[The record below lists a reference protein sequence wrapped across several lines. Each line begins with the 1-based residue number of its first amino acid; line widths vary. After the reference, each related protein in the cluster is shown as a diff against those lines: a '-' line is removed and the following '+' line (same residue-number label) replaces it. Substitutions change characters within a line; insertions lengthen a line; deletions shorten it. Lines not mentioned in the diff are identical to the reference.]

1 MQRVSTKYQP
11 AKSLPIMTADQY
23 AQIRLFVT
31 FTLDNYILTT
41 PQAVHPASTGLAS
54 PASAA
59 LKALAHVPYSRL
71 QSP

>member
-1 MQRVSTKYQP
+1 MHRVSTKYQP
-11 AKSLPIMTADQY
+11 AKSLPIIPSDHY

-31 FTLDNYILTT
+31 LTLDNYILTT
-41 PQAVHPASTGLAS
+41 PRAVHPASTGLKN